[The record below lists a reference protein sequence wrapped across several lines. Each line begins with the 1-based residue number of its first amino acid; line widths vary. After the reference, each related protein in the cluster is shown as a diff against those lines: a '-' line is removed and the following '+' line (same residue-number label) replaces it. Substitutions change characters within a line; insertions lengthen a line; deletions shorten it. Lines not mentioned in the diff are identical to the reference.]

1 MSNSLTRNAGL
12 RLGPLVL
19 ETLVKHYF
27 DRIKKENAQR
37 SNFTTQ
43 LHQDELLYH
52 EAFNI
57 VKVRFGVNY
66 LSASELRA
74 DCRASSRPRHSA
86 CTNPTANTR
95 V

>member
-1 MSNSLTRNAGL
+1 MSNSLTRNTGL

-27 DRIKKENAQR
+27 DRIKKENARQ
-37 SNFTTQ
+37 SHFATQ

-57 VKVRFGVNY
+57 AKSF
-66 LSASELRA
+66 LQAS
-74 DCRASSRPRHSA
+74 
-86 CTNPTANTR
+86 T
-95 V
+95 

>member
-27 DRIKKENAQR
+27 DRIKKENAQQ
-37 SNFTTQ
+37 SNFATQ

-57 VKVRFGVNY
+57 VKNF
-66 LSASELRA
+66 LQAS
-74 DCRASSRPRHSA
+74 
-86 CTNPTANTR
+86 T
-95 V
+95 